1 MEEPVYQKKNKGEN
15 FSSIKFIIF
24 KYIVLIMLLLSSQC
38 FSPLYPLSA
47 LHLPALQHSPSLSSC
62 PWVVRISSLASLFPI
77 PFLTSPCLFYAYQL
91 CFLFLVPSPSPRSSP
106 PLPHWKPF
114 MRSPFLW
121 FFPVIVVCLVFVF
134 VF

>member
-1 MEEPVYQKKNKGEN
+1 MYQKKNKGEN

-77 PFLTSPCLFYAYQL
+77 PFLTSPCLFYAYQVCL
-91 CFLFLVPSPSPRSSP
+91 LFLVPFPLFFPSPSPLITLHVISISVI
-106 PLPHWKPF
+106 L
-114 MRSPFLW
+114 FLFYLLS
-121 FFPVIVVCLVFVF
+121 FFLFF
-134 VF
+134 